1 MTKTN
6 AINPHDSRFLKRA
19 LLLSI
24 AAHALVAVIKVSQ
37 DHPVKEAVVALTVKL
52 VPAKPVEPVAP
63 AAPPTPEPI
72 KPPPPPKPPVPVK
85 QSTPSPVQAPPKV
98 ESASPVAP
106 VVTEE
111 NSPVTA
117 VITASE
123 PKTEA
128 PVKVAPVELSP
139 TPPVDTQQERNQYGA
154 LLASEIAKH
163 KQYPILAKRTRQ
175 QGNVILQVQI
185 TSLGKLIAAQV
196 YQSSGYELLDSQAM
210 EMVKKA
216 TPFSH
221 PPSALGERDLTL
233 LVPVSFRLN

>member
-1 MTKTN
+1 MTKIN
-6 AINPHDSRFLKRA
+6 AISHHDSRFLKRA

-72 KPPPPPKPPVPVK
+72 KPPPKPPTPVK

-98 ESASPVAP
+98 ESPSPVAP

-128 PVKVAPVELSP
+128 PVKVAPVEPSP

>member
-6 AINPHDSRFLKRA
+6 AINPHDSRFLQRA

-24 AAHALVAVIKVSQ
+24 AAHALVAIIKVSQ
-37 DHPVKEAVVALTVKL
+37 DHPVKEAIVALTVRL
-52 VPAKPVEPVAP
+52 VPAKTMEPVAP

-72 KPPPPPKPPVPVK
+72 TPPPPPKPPASVK
-85 QSTPSPVQAPPKV
+85 QSLPSPVQAPPKV
-98 ESASPVAP
+98 ESPSPAAP
-106 VVTEE
+106 VVREE

-128 PVKVAPVELSP
+128 PVKLAPLEPSP
-139 TPPVDTQQERNQYGA
+139 TPPSDTQQERNQYGA
-154 LLASEIAKH
+154 LLASEIVKY

-185 TSLGKLIAAQV
+185 NSLGKLITAQV
-196 YQSSGYELLDSQAM
+196 FQSSGYELLDSQAM

>member
-1 MTKTN
+1 MTTTT
-6 AINPHDSRFLKRA
+6 AISHHDRRFLQRA

-24 AAHALVAVIKVSQ
+24 AVHALVAVIKISQ
-37 DHPVKEAVVALTVKL
+37 DHPVKEAIVALTVKL
-52 VPAKPVEPVAP
+52 VPAKSIKPVVPTAP
-63 AAPPTPEPI
+63 STPEPI
-72 KPPPPPKPPVPVK
+72 KPPPPPKPPAPIK
-85 QSTPSPVQAPPKV
+85 QSTPSPVQAPPKI
-98 ESASPVAP
+98 ESPRPVAP

-111 NSPVTA
+111 NSPVSA

-123 PKTEA
+123 PKTEV
-128 PVKVAPVELSP
+128 PVKVAPLEPSP

-154 LLASEIAKH
+154 LLASEIAKY
-163 KQYPILAKRTRQ
+163 KQYPILAKKTRQ

-185 TSLGKLIAAQV
+185 TGLGQLIAAQV
-196 YQSSGYELLDSQAM
+196 YQSSGHELLDNQAM
-210 EMVKKA
+210 DMVKKA

>member
-1 MTKTN
+1 M
-6 AINPHDSRFLKRA
+6 
-19 LLLSI
+19 
-24 AAHALVAVIKVSQ
+24 
-37 DHPVKEAVVALTVKL
+37 
-52 VPAKPVEPVAP
+52 
-63 AAPPTPEPI
+63 
-72 KPPPPPKPPVPVK
+72 
-85 QSTPSPVQAPPKV
+85 
-98 ESASPVAP
+98 
-106 VVTEE
+106 TEE

-185 TSLGKLIAAQV
+185 NSLGKLIAAQV
-196 YQSSGYELLDSQAM
+196 YQSSGYELLDNQAM